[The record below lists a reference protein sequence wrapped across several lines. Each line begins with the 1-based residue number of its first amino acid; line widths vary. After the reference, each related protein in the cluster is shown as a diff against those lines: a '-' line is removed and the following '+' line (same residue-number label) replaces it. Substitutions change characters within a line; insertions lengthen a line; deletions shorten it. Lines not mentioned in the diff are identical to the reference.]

1 VVELQ
6 LFLALL
12 ALFNTFAHMW
22 APLVVVGLYCGWW
35 VFDNDAKELRRG

>member
-6 LFLALL
+6 LFLFLL
-12 ALFNTFAHMW
+12 SLFSSFAQMW
-22 APLVVVGLYCGWW
+22 ATLVVIGLYCGWW